1 MRHHLLPTAKQA
13 PRVRRRSNLSLRLKK
28 TTMNQCPTCMVESSI
43 LEKDRSFLRAQAVP
57 GSQLS
62 SLSFQHYG
70 ESLTCKSINRTDP
83 FEYRNFSLF
92 GVYGWLFLILWTATF
107 INTLRVLYL
116 CAVTEPGIIPRV
128 QSRKI
133 NYDIPHRVQ
142 YKSPEKVTE
151 EFEER
156 VGVLQ

>member
-1 MRHHLLPTAKQA
+1 MRRHLPSTARQA
-13 PRVRRRSNLSLRLKK
+13 LRANHRSILSLRLRK
-28 TTMNQCPTCMVESSI
+28 TTTNQRPECMVKSSTSA
-43 LEKDRSFLRAQAVP
+43 KDRSFHRAQAVP
-57 GSQLS
+57 GSQLPS
-62 SLSFQHYG
+62 SSSQHFG
-70 ESLTCKSINRTDP
+70 ESLTCKSINETDR
-83 FEYRNFSLF
+83 FAYRNFSLL
-92 GVYGWLFLILWTATF
+92 GHWGWLFAILWSATF
-107 INTLRVLYL
+107 INTLRVQYL

-156 VGVLQ
+156 VDVLK